1 MNRVNQDQI
10 KGFTLVELMVAL
22 AIMSIL
28 VMAAAPNFSAA
39 IKRNRIE
46 SQLKD
51 LSGHVKLARSEAISR
66 SQTVTLCRSSDQAT
80 CSTAASVGDWS
91 IGWITFLDING
102 NATVDGNDVVLRV
115 HDGLDKN
122 ILTVTDANL
131 IPGDVGDIQFS
142 RGGVNKR
149 VTFEMCEDGGD
160 NKMARAL
167 IMELTGRLI
176 WSIDSDSNDIFEDI
190 RGNDLSC

>member
-1 MNRVNQDQI
+1 VNRVNQNQI

-39 IKRNRIE
+39 VKRNRIE

-51 LSGHVKLARSEAISR
+51 LAGHVKLARSEAISR
-66 SQTVTLCRSSDQAT
+66 SRTVTICRSSDQAT
-80 CSTAASVGDWS
+80 CSAAAPLGDWS

-102 NATVDGNDVVLRV
+102 NATVDGDDIVLRV
-115 HDGLDKN
+115 HDGLDQN
-122 ILTVTDANL
+122 ILTVTDSNP
-131 IPGDVGDIQFS
+131 IPGNVGDIQFT
-142 RGGVNKR
+142 RDGVNSR
-149 VTFEMCEDGGD
+149 VTFEMCEDGGE

-167 IMELTGRLI
+167 IMELTGRLM
-176 WSIDSDSNDIFEDI
+176 WSTDSDSNDIFEDI